1 MFSAIITPIRRTL
14 SALVAADSP
23 GHLTAGFALGLVLAL
38 VPNGHVI
45 ALSVCV
51 LLFSLR
57 CNDRLALEA
66 VA

>member
-1 MFSAIITPIRRTL
+1 MFSAIVAPIRRTL
-14 SALVAADSP
+14 CALVAADSMNE
-23 GHLTAGFALGLVLAL
+23 LTAGIALGLVIAL
-38 VPNGHVI
+38 MPNGNII

-57 CNDRLALEA
+57 CGERLALEA